1 MRKSVSYFCCGVL
14 LSFLMAVGCP
24 LRAQVSN
31 PSAWESFVSS
41 KDNPVVSDTFRL
53 QTFGKSDRDN
63 WIYQADKNVL
73 PPGNE
78 HTLRIPVGSR
88 VAFTPFRLSLYE
100 KVEICT
106 YLRGE
111 HLTREQ
117 TLQYQTF
124 RNNQSQTLTVPLD
137 TLYKYGWQ
145 FNYKRRFPPR
155 FCLCDGQHSCL
166 FPLYRFRRLE
176 RHCSL
181 VTSSAAPQSLR
192 FDSGRNDRQP

>member
-1 MRKSVSYFCCGVL
+1 MRKSVSYFCCGAL
-14 LSFLMAVGCP
+14 LSFWVAAGCP

-31 PSAWESFVSS
+31 PSVWKSFVSS

-63 WIYQADKNVL
+63 WIYQADKNVF

-78 HTLRIPVGSR
+78 YALRIPVGSR

-145 FNYKRRFPPR
+145 FNYIKENPSELTILTSGESSNAAFLLDSVYATGNIPAY
-155 FCLCDGQHSCL
+155 SL
-166 FPLYRFRRLE
+166 F
-176 RHCSL
+176 
-181 VTSSAAPQSLR
+181 TG
-192 FDSGRNDRQP
+192 SGDWNDRSAIAAL